1 MKGETMSTQAAQ
13 FAATFERLGRRM
25 LAQLESFP
33 EELWDRAPLIHH
45 SDSLLTLA
53 TRLLDESDHWVLV
66 VVGGR
71 EMGGER
77 SLEASSPDVR
87 ATLLQRYE
95 RWVTQM
101 HRVLGHLPDAIMNLF
116 VAVPPAYRETFGA
129 EESIT
134 VRACLLYALEQSG
147 LLVGRIESLGQVLAE
162 RQSLRHEVIAAR
174 EIDSWPDLRERDA
187 RETTNGGRADDA
199 ACESG
204 APVEAPAGYATWT
217 ARCLARVPVSGPGL
231 ALW

>member
-1 MKGETMSTQAAQ
+1 MSTQAAQ

-33 EELWDRAPLIHH
+33 EELWDRAPLIYH

-77 SLEASSPDVR
+77 SLEASAPDVR

-95 RWVTQM
+95 RWVTEM
-101 HRVLGHLPDAIMNLF
+101 HRVLGQLPDAIMNLF
-116 VAVPPAYRETFGA
+116 VVVPPAYRETFGA

-147 LLVGRIESLGQVLAE
+147 LLVGRIESLGQVIAE
-162 RQSLRHEVIAAR
+162 RQSLRHEEVIAAR
-174 EIDSWPDLRERDA
+174 EIDSRPDLRERDT
-187 RETTNGGRADDA
+187 RETTNVGRAGVARNRRADDA

-204 APVEAPAGYATWT
+204 FAGINCSDP
-217 ARCLARVPVSGPGL
+217 RLRD
-231 ALW
+231 

>member
-25 LAQLESFP
+25 LAQLESVP
-33 EELWDRAPLIHH
+33 EALWDRAPLLHH
-45 SDSLLTLA
+45 SDSLLTLV

-77 SLEASSPDVR
+77 SLEAAAPDVR

-101 HRVLGHLPDAIMNLF
+101 HRVLGRLPDALMNLF

-129 EESIT
+129 ESIT

-147 LLVGRIESLGQVLAE
+147 LLVGRIECLGQVLAE
-162 RQSLRHEVIAAR
+162 RQSLHHEVIAAR
-174 EIDSWPDLRERDA
+174 AIDSRPDLRGCDA
-187 RETTNGGRADDA
+187 RETMNVGRAG
-199 ACESG
+199 G
-204 APVEAPAGYATWT
+204 ARNRPS
-217 ARCLARVPVSGPGL
+217 R
-231 ALW
+231 

>member
-1 MKGETMSTQAAQ
+1 MSTQAAQ

-77 SLEASSPDVR
+77 SSEASSPDVR

-116 VAVPPAYRETFGA
+116 VVVPPAYRETFGA
-129 EESIT
+129 ESIT

-162 RQSLRHEVIAAR
+162 RQSLRHEEVIAAR
-174 EIDSWPDLRERDA
+174 AIDSWADLRERDA
-187 RETTNGGRADDA
+187 RETTNGGRAG
-199 ACESG
+199 G
-204 APVEAPAGYATWT
+204 ARNRPS
-217 ARCLARVPVSGPGL
+217 R
-231 ALW
+231 

>member
-1 MKGETMSTQAAQ
+1 MKGETMSIQAAQ

-45 SDSLLTLA
+45 RDSLLTLA

-66 VVGGR
+66 VVGGQ

-77 SLEASSPDVR
+77 SLEAASPDVR

-95 RWVTQM
+95 RWVTEM
-101 HRVLGHLPDAIMNLF
+101 HRVLGQLPDAIMNLF

-129 EESIT
+129 ESIT

-162 RQSLRHEVIAAR
+162 GQSLCYEVIAAR
-174 EIDSWPDLRERDA
+174 EIDSRPDLRERDA
-187 RETTNGGRADDA
+187 RETTNGGRA
-199 ACESG
+199 G
-204 APVEAPAGYATWT
+204 V
-217 ARCLARVPVSGPGL
+217 ARNSPSR
-231 ALW
+231 